1 MTANDLGISY
11 RGRNG
16 RYYIRLKNVTP
27 KVVRGVLSRG
37 LPMVSVYQF
46 PTGDGVI
53 AVDFF
58 DGCIDPIH
66 AHAYSDYGKVSVST
80 YGACKRLHTPNGS
93 TILSC

>member
-1 MTANDLGISY
+1 MTANELGIAY
-11 RGRNG
+11 HGRNG

-27 KVVRGVLSRG
+27 KVVREVLSRG

-46 PTGDGVI
+46 FAGDGVV

-66 AHAYSDYGKVSVST
+66 AHAYNDYGKVSVSA
-80 YGACKRLHTPNGS
+80 YGAFKRLYAPNGT

>member
-1 MTANDLGISY
+1 MTTNDLGISY

-46 PTGDGVI
+46 PKGDGVI

-58 DGCIDPIH
+58 KGRIDPIH
-66 AHAYSDYGKVSVST
+66 AHAFSDYGEVSVST
-80 YGACKRLHTPNGS
+80 YGACKRLYTPNGT